1 MKEKKFITLGESTNV
16 LKLWIRTKDG
26 KETGEYLEFNLKDI
40 EVLDRYQKMITE
52 NNKNKQWIEN
62 QFVII
67 NKKQDFKKKDKLMS
81 NNEEAKYNAL
91 LQFYKRQ
98 KEVFDMFLGEGG
110 VDKLLYGRKLEWGTL
125 NEIGT
130 IIKEQ
135 IAPYLKTNMDNI
147 AKEIKEK
154 YNFTNKGDVL
164 E

>member
-52 NNKNKQWIEN
+52 NNKNRQWLEN

-91 LQFYKRQ
+91 LQFYKKQ
-98 KEVFDMFLGEGG
+98 KEIFDMFLGEGG

-125 NEIGT
+125 KEIGK

-135 IAPYLKTNMDNI
+135 IEPYLDVNMDNI

-154 YNFTNKGDVL
+154 YNFANKGDVL